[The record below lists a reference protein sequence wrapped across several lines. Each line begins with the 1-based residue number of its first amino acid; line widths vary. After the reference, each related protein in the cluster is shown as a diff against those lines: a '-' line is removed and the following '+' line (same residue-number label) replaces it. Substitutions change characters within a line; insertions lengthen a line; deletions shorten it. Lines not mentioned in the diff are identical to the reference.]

1 MLRIG
6 IVSSEKHWARQVA
19 TIFPEWHMDVEC
31 LEAPSSVLLS
41 APGTWDALLLDLDS
55 VESHSSNILGFL
67 ELAASHAHFLIAFVP
82 PRFIHLEPELAA
94 SGVYALR
101 KPTSSGEIGIALR
114 MLLGKE

>member
-19 TIFPEWHMDVEC
+19 TIFPEWQMDVEY

-41 APGTWDALLLDLDS
+41 APGAWDALLLDLDS
-55 VESHSSNILGFL
+55 VEAHTSNIVEFMDM
-67 ELAASHAHFLIAFVP
+67 ASGHAHYLIALIP
-82 PRFIHLEPELAA
+82 PRFIHLEPQFSA
-94 SGVYALR
+94 SGIYALR

-114 MLLGKE
+114 MLFRQS